1 MKILLI
7 IQKSSIETS
16 NEYFAIKNTLG
27 LIDSNVYFFSQ
38 IRFSIFFHIY
48 NFSNFSELFCS
59 CFDNGGKSLYSSG
72 FQPGVRV
79 PQKSQGYAKLS
90 SV

>member
-38 IRFSIFFHIY
+38 IRFSIFFHI
-48 NFSNFSELFCS
+48 SKFSELFCS